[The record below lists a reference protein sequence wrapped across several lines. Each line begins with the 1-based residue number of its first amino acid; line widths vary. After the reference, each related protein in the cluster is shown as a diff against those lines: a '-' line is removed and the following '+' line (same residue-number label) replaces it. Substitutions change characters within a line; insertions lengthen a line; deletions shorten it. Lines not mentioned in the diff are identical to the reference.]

1 MKSTVRQIRH
11 IVILAAAIL
20 LPLMSEAQNK
30 PLKGRVTDSR
40 SKEPLPYTMLRVV
53 NGTTG
58 TQTNLDGDYSL
69 KLATDDGRIAISC
82 MGYRSDTISIRE
94 LRKRPNVKLRPLE
107 ITLNAVNISEFKK
120 PSSLLKEVVR
130 RIPDNYHCDTAV
142 GTFFFRRYSLTE
154 DSLWLFC
161 EAMADV
167 MRPGYDKQYVQKVSL
182 FDYDPVR
189 IDSVNLAGNHKR
201 YPLSR
206 LLVYDTTM
214 LRRMLGDSNYLKSPF
229 VGLRQTEYNDPT
241 ALTDLLQNAS
251 ALVSR
256 RNSRRLD
263 KHSTLAILDDNGGE
277 RYYLVTYV
285 NDNDSTS
292 IVINHSDL
300 AIVHYY
306 SSSRHCDTI
315 TFPWPVN
322 RVLGGVIIPYRHQQ
336 YDYAKIDGRYTLV
349 LNMNARAS
357 RPIPPKEAVID
368 NHVYRTFRDIV
379 TDHLVED
386 YYVWVLVDQHPIT
399 PHFLDS
405 TIHTTPDTNLYY
417 HDIFGH
423 GDASDSFW
431 QDYNTVPLEARIA
444 DKLKAAL
451 ATQAAN

>member
-1 MKSTVRQIRH
+1 MKTTTRF
-11 IVILAAAIL
+11 VILLAAL
-20 LPLMSEAQNK
+20 LFPFMAEAQTK

-40 SKEPLPYTMLRVV
+40 SKEPLPYAMLRVV
-53 NGTTG
+53 NGSTG

-69 KLATDDGRIAISC
+69 KLATNDGRIAISC
-82 MGYRSDTISIRE
+82 MGYCSDTLSVRE
-94 LRKRPNVKLRPLE
+94 LRKHPNVKLRPLE
-107 ITLNAVNISEFKK
+107 ITLDDVKISEFKK
-120 PSSLLKEVVR
+120 PSSLLKEVVK
-130 RIPDNYHCDTAV
+130 RISDNYNCDTAV

-167 MRPGYDKQYVQKVSL
+167 MRPGYDKQYVQKIDL
-182 FDYDPVR
+182 FDYNPAR
-189 IDSVNLAGNHKR
+189 IDSVKLAGNHKH

-206 LLVYDTTM
+206 LLVYDTAM

-229 VGLRQTEYNDPT
+229 VGQRQTEYKDPT
-241 ALTDLLQNAS
+241 AFDDLVQSAS
-251 ALVSR
+251 TLVSR
-256 RNSRRLD
+256 RNARRFD
-263 KHSTLAILDDNGGE
+263 KHSKLVILDDIGGE
-277 RYYLVTYV
+277 RYYFVTYV
-285 NDNDSTS
+285 NDNDSVS

-300 AIVHYY
+300 AMVHFYTT
-306 SSSRHCDTI
+306 SRHSDTI
-315 TFPWPVN
+315 NLPWPLN

-349 LNMNARAS
+349 FSMSSRAS
-357 RPIPPKEAVID
+357 RTIPPKDAVID
-368 NHVYRTFRDIV
+368 NNVYRTFRDIV

-386 YYVWVLVDQHPIT
+386 YSVWVLVDQRPAD

-405 TIHTTPDTNLYY
+405 TLHTTPDTNLYY

-431 QDYNTVPLEARIA
+431 EDYNTVPLEARIA

-451 ATQAAN
+451 TTGH